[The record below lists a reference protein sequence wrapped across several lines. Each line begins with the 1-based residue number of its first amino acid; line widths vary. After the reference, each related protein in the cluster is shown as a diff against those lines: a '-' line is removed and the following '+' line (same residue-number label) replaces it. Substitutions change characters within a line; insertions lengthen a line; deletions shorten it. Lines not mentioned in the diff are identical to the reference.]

1 MFNSTTRCK
10 KLLIKSRI
18 RRKKEPLVKNKK
30 VKRIIFLL
38 LAIFLVGVLIYSLY
52 QSLIIYIPQMQEQSR
67 FSEIKSIAREKK
79 NQANSPSKFMELMR
93 MNGDFT
99 GWLKIKNT
107 EIDYPVVSPPEK
119 DAEYYLHRDFD
130 KNYSFSGTPYIGA
143 GADENSD
150 SFIIYA
156 HNMKNGTM
164 FGDLDDY
171 KDKDWAKE
179 HNTIGF
185 ETIREKRKYR
195 VFAAIQTKV
204 GSKDEYKYYNKT
216 GRLTEKEYAD
226 FINEIKEISLIDLD
240 CYPKEKTQILM
251 LSTCSYHTE
260 NGRFVVLAYR
270 TK

>member
-1 MFNSTTRCK
+1 M
-10 KLLIKSRI
+10 
-18 RRKKEPLVKNKK
+18 KNKK
-30 VKRIIFLL
+30 VKKIIFLL

-52 QSLIIYIPQMQEQSR
+52 QSLIIYIPQMQEQDR
-67 FSEIKSIAREKK
+67 FGEIKRMVKEEKK
-79 NQANSPSKFMELMR
+79 QSDGRSKFIELVR

-99 GWLKIKNT
+99 GWLKIKKT
-107 EIDYPVVSPPEK
+107 EIDYPVVSPPGK
-119 DAEYYLHRDFD
+119 DKEYYLHRDFD

-150 SFIIYA
+150 AFIIYA

-179 HNTIGF
+179 HKNIEF
-185 ETIREKRKYR
+185 ETISEKRKYC

-216 GRLTEKEYAD
+216 GQLNEKEYVD
-226 FINEIKEISLIDLD
+226 FLKEIKEISLIDLGN
-240 CYPKEKTQILM
+240 YPEKKAQILM
-251 LSTCSYHTE
+251 LSTCSYHTD

-270 TK
+270 TE